1 MHEVIHTY
9 QKYDLVACITC
20 HIFVFCTISW
30 WVPIIPELVPH
41 RLCNDMLHLHTVSIR
56 DRSIVVFIIFRWC
69 LTLHFQPVE
78 QWAGVHR
85 VQHGSWVYT
94 ATGHLRHSQWTAFF
108 KLSYSWVVKYY
119 QSIYWCQ
126 WASNSLIDYISVF
139 SLKGFNSE
147 LILQKP
153 QPNALS
159 HNKAGTFK
167 QTKHTQTKISMLMH
181 WPSFE
186 MLMVKLHL
194 NTSVVK
200 SNHDTIQTCMKRQG
214 VNRIIHSHIVIN
226 PNYSNFN
233 FFLFYILYEMQF
245 CFCHSL
251 GCTHNSRQHQYSCQ
265 YIHIHEQFL
274 DH

>member
-1 MHEVIHTY
+1 MKTMHEVIHTY

-20 HIFVFCTISW
+20 HI
-30 WVPIIPELVPH
+30 
-41 RLCNDMLHLHTVSIR
+41 SIR

-167 QTKHTQTKISMLMH
+167 QTKHTHTHTKITMLMH

-200 SNHDTIQTCMKRQG
+200 SNQDTIQTCMKRQG